1 MLLHPRCKTSVLSR
15 RSTAAPSGVY
25 SSPVP
30 CEERKQLAKV
40 YLDAVR
46 KNSIAGMRI
55 LNAKSEAWREATKE
69 TRAACDLALT
79 ELNRH
84 REEHGC

>member
-1 MLLHPRCKTSVLSR
+1 V
-15 RSTAAPSGVY
+15 APSGVY

-30 CEERKQLAKV
+30 CEQRRRLATV

-46 KNSIAGMRI
+46 KNGMAGAHIM
-55 LNAKSEAWREATKE
+55 NTKSKAWREATKE
-69 TRAACDLALT
+69 TRPACDVALAD
-79 ELNRH
+79 LNQH

>member
-1 MLLHPRCKTSVLSR
+1 M
-15 RSTAAPSGVY
+15 
-25 SSPVP
+25 P

-46 KNSIAGMRI
+46 KTAIAGMRI
-55 LNAKSEAWREATKE
+55 LNTKSDAWRDATKVA
-69 TRAACDLALT
+69 RAACDVALT
-79 ELNRH
+79 DLNRH

>member
-1 MLLHPRCKTSVLSR
+1 MS
-15 RSTAAPSGVY
+15 VY
-25 SSPVP
+25 SSPVL
-30 CEERKQLAKV
+30 CEERQLLAKV

-55 LNAKSEAWREATKE
+55 LNTKSEAWREATKE
-69 TRAACDLALT
+69 TRAACDVTLAD
-79 ELNRH
+79 LNRH